1 MKKLLIC
8 LLAAVML
15 LAPAGALAAKL
26 VQPGDD
32 FYYLDEADVL
42 SRDTEGEIFFCNQLL
57 QEACGAQIVVAAL
70 NDIGGADIFDY
81 ATDMAE
87 EWGIGDAK
95 ENNGFLLLMTIEDE
109 NYYATTGSGIRGA
122 FSAST
127 LKSLFDKY
135 LEPDFAARNYDA
147 GARKFFEA
155 VFARVADFYNL
166 SVTPADGVAA
176 YESYVSS
183 SAGAAGFGGARS
195 GGARGG
201 WAADSDYDYDY
212 GYDGYG
218 YAGYYEERGPGLF
231 EIILTLVVLLIVM
244 RMLSRVMIRRGSTF
258 WLWHLPFFF
267 GPVRGPRYYDRRR
280 GPGPEPGPG
289 PRRRPPSGGGFGGF
303 GGGSGFRGG
312 SFGGGGFGGGHGG
325 GGGGFGGGAGRGRH

>member
-155 VFARVADFYNL
+155 VRPASAARAAVEREAAGRPIPITTTITDMTATATP
-166 SVTPADGVAA
+166 VTTK
-176 YESYVSS
+176 
-183 SAGAAGFGGARS
+183 SAGRVCSRS
-195 GGARGG
+195 
-201 WAADSDYDYDY
+201 S
-212 GYDGYG
+212 
-218 YAGYYEERGPGLF
+218 
-231 EIILTLVVLLIVM
+231 
-244 RMLSRVMIRRGSTF
+244 
-258 WLWHLPFFF
+258 
-267 GPVRGPRYYDRRR
+267 
-280 GPGPEPGPG
+280 
-289 PRRRPPSGGGFGGF
+289 
-303 GGGSGFRGG
+303 
-312 SFGGGGFGGGHGG
+312 
-325 GGGGFGGGAGRGRH
+325 